1 MLCSAVPAC
10 LSGFHSSDLVTQVGE
25 SAPTAGLEGIPER
38 KPRDRKESVTIT
50 ETGDDAMERLR
61 MSEKLIAEMNETWE
75 EKMAKT
81 ETIRKER
88 YQLEIHIDTGD
99 PLHVATPSFTPN
111 GSNVISWTHV

>member
-1 MLCSAVPAC
+1 M
-10 LSGFHSSDLVTQVGE
+10 VTQVGE

-88 YQLEIHIDTGD
+88 YQLEICIDTGD
-99 PLHVATPSFTPN
+99 SLYVATSTNSIVYFQRQKRHQLDLCLI
-111 GSNVISWTHV
+111 V